1 VQGVDKVGSER
12 NGEAVTPP
20 GEEDFML
27 QTIGDPESSVEVKP
41 DRRTDA
47 VRVCPRAKWIFDE
60 IG

>member
-1 VQGVDKVGSER
+1 MGSER